1 MSRQPLACYLR
12 CILCSLIFA
21 LSYSAQAISST
32 FDHSHALFN
41 QVLKRHVVVFD
52 NQHKSA
58 VDYQAIAK
66 QRGPL
71 KEYLAE
77 LSAVTPQQYTS
88 WTPDQQL
95 AFLINAYN
103 AFTIQLI
110 IQNIDAFNS
119 GEAQSIRDLG
129 SFFKSPWEQ
138 SFFKLLG
145 KQRTLDWLEHE
156 KIRVDFNEPRIH
168 FALVCA
174 AVSCPK
180 LRSEAYQANQ
190 LDEQLENQTRL
201 FLSDRDKN
209 GVDEAGIYLSKIF
222 KWYGDDFNDVQR
234 YLNDY
239 ASYLT
244 DSVTRQKSLKSSTL
258 PIRYTDYNW
267 SLNKNDVK

>member
-12 CILCSLIFA
+12 CILSSLIFA

-41 QVLKRHVVVFD
+41 QVLNRHVVVFD

-110 IQNIDAFNS
+110 IQHIDAFNS

-145 KQRTLDWLEHE
+145 KQRSLDWLEHE

-180 LRSEAYQANQ
+180 LRSKAYQASQ
-190 LDEQLENQTRL
+190 LNEQLENQTRL

-209 GVDEAGIYLSKIF
+209 GIDEAGIYLSKIF
-222 KWYGDDFNDVQR
+222 KWYGDDFNGIHTFLRHYSD
-234 YLNDY
+234 
-239 ASYLT
+239 ALT
-244 DSVTRQKSLKSSTL
+244 DSASDAKSLTHSKL

-267 SLNKNDVK
+267 ALNTTGVN

>member
-1 MSRQPLACYLR
+1 M
-12 CILCSLIFA
+12 
-21 LSYSAQAISST
+21 
-32 FDHSHALFN
+32 
-41 QVLKRHVVVFD
+41 V
-52 NQHKSA
+52 
-58 VDYQAIAK
+58 
-66 QRGPL
+66 
-71 KEYLAE
+71 
-77 LSAVTPQQYTS
+77 
-88 WTPDQQL
+88 DQQL

-244 DSVTRQKSLKSSTL
+244 DSVTTRPEGT
-258 PIRYTDYNW
+258 
-267 SLNKNDVK
+267 

>member
-1 MSRQPLACYLR
+1 MKTQLFTGYLR
-12 CILCSLIFA
+12 CIIGLLLIT
-21 LSYSAQAISST
+21 LSMSTKAISST
-32 FDHSHALFN
+32 FDHSHALLN
-41 QVLKRHVVVFD
+41 QVLNRHVVVFD
-52 NQHKSA
+52 NQRKSA
-58 VDYQAIAK
+58 VDYQAIANQPK
-66 QRGPL
+66 RL
-71 KEYLAE
+71 DDYLAQ
-77 LSAVTPQQYTS
+77 LSAVTPTQYAS
-88 WTPDQQL
+88 WDSDQQL

-103 AFTIQLI
+103 AFTIKLI
-110 IQNIDAFNS
+110 TDNMQAFNR

-129 SFFKSPWEQ
+129 SFFTSPWEQ

-145 KQRTLDWLEHE
+145 KQRSLDWLEHK

-180 LRSEAYQANQ
+180 LRSEAYQASQ
-190 LDEQLENQTRL
+190 LNEQLENQTRL

-267 SLNKNDVK
+267 SLNKK

>member
-1 MSRQPLACYLR
+1 MSTQSIVCYLR
-12 CILCSLIFA
+12 CIIGLLLIT
-21 LSYSAQAISST
+21 LSMSTKAISST
-32 FDHSHALFN
+32 FDHSHALLN
-41 QVLKRHVVVFD
+41 QMLNRHVVVFD
-52 NQHKSA
+52 NQRKSA

-66 QRGPL
+66 QRGSL
-71 KEYLAE
+71 KEYVAE

-88 WTPDQQL
+88 WTLDQQL

-145 KQRTLDWLEHE
+145 KQRSLDWLEHE

-180 LRSEAYQANQ
+180 LRSEAYQASQ
-190 LDEQLENQTRL
+190 LNEQLENQTRL

-209 GVDEAGIYLSKIF
+209 GIDEAGIYLSKIF
-222 KWYGDDFNDVQR
+222 KWYGDDFNGIHTFLRHYSD
-234 YLNDY
+234 
-239 ASYLT
+239 ALT
-244 DSVTRQKSLKSSTL
+244 DSASDAKSLTHSKL

-267 SLNKNDVK
+267 ALNTTGVN